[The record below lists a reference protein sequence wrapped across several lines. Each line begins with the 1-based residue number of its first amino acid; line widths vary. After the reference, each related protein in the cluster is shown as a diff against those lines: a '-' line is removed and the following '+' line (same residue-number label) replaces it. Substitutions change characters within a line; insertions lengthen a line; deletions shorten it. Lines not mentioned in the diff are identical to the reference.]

1 MFQVPVVTVI
11 FDIGSLYSCLISDL
25 TFEWQWGCRWPCL
38 IKTSMFLLC
47 NYKSGGSY
55 VNYLAIRKAEKYV
68 SRWGH
73 LQPRLLA
80 FIGQV
85 TKHTIDHFTVVC
97 SVTWPFNGS
106 EAGVTLFWYRP
117 HCFWYVNQVVLMLTR
132 RIYMANAARSVSKKG
147 QLQPRCHS
155 KARSP
160 RLLVGAIYQLLVN
173 Q

>member
-1 MFQVPVVTVI
+1 MN
-11 FDIGSLYSCLISDL
+11 GSEAAGDL
-25 TFEWQWGCRWPCL
+25 VL
-38 IKTSMFLLC
+38 IKTSMLLLC
-47 NYKSGGSY
+47 NYKSRGSY
-55 VNYLAIRKAEKYV
+55 VNYLAIRKAERYV
-68 SRWGH
+68 SRRGH

-97 SVTWPFNGS
+97 SVTWPLNGS
-106 EAGVTLFWYRP
+106 EAAGDLVLIQTSLLLR
-117 HCFWYVNQVVLMLTR
+117 YVNQVVLMLTR

-160 RLLVGAIYQLLVN
+160 RRQL
-173 Q
+173 